1 MKISEQIQNTHEMF
15 SKYVDF
21 NKIYIKECEPY
32 EFDFT
37 MLRDYEYEMPSVHSK
52 KKIEY
57 LQQGNEIIIPIDYV
71 ESVEL
76 TREELYD

>member
-1 MKISEQIQNTHEMF
+1 MF

-21 NKIYIKECEPY
+21 DSIAVKECAPY

-37 MLRDYEYEMPSVHSK
+37 VLRDYEYEMPSIYSK

-57 LQQGNEIIIPIDYV
+57 LEKGNEITVPIDYV
-71 ESVEL
+71 ESVML